1 MNTTVTDSPQLAQ
14 ATRAFMRSHR
24 RGFRPS
30 AYQVYAT
37 VVCGALIGIFVRG
50 GIASLIAGGVSVHGV
65 FVFGPVVLLIVM
77 LAAARFGSW
86 QGPVSFSAADLGLVL
101 TAPIASSDLV
111 RPKLE
116 HSLVVGALVG
126 AAVGGVAIVVVT
138 GGPAALDLARSV
150 GTVVGVACMSAICV
164 AVSWLVQSS
173 RRSTRRIGLVAPTV
187 VLAAGGL
194 VAAGELLSRS
204 IGVWS
209 GPWGWAIAPLA
220 GGAGWP
226 VGLGLAVASCAAI
239 VTWALSRS
247 GASSLELFAVRAGTR
262 SALSA
267 SAWTLNYR
275 SAALSYR
282 AAQPTDAR
290 LAVRIR
296 PPARAGGAV
305 AWRDAV
311 ALLRDPAR
319 VGWAA
324 LLGAGAVVE
333 VLTHPGRVLPAGL
346 AAAGLYFAAGL
357 LSEPLRVDVDYPD
370 RSAVLLSWTF
380 ARVLLAHCAV
390 PALTLTA
397 ITTLTVLVSVALGV
411 AGAGVLVLIPTLLVG
426 VVATSVL
433 ATALAA
439 RRGGRIDEALLIRLL
454 GADPWNP
461 ASVTMIVLWVA
472 PWLIAS
478 LATVGLSL
486 IIVGHAVVH
495 HRPLVGTGV
504 LAVAVTVAVA
514 SALLTTARR
523 TTRPD

>member
-1 MNTTVTDSPQLAQ
+1 MSSARTDSPQLAA

-37 VVCGALIGIFVRG
+37 VVSGAIIGVFVRG
-50 GIASLIAGGVSVHGV
+50 AIASLIAGGVSVHGV
-65 FVFGPVVLLIVM
+65 FVFGPAVLLIVM

-126 AAVGGVAIVVVT
+126 AVIGGVAIVVVT
-138 GGPAALDLARSV
+138 GGPAGLGVARSL
-150 GTVVGVACMSAICV
+150 GAVVGVACVSVISV

-173 RRSTRRIGLVAPTV
+173 RGSTRRIGRVSLAV
-187 VLAAGGL
+187 VLAAAAL
-194 VAAGELLSRS
+194 VAAGELLNRS
-204 IGVWS
+204 VGVWS

-226 VGLGLAVASCAAI
+226 VGLGLAVVSGTA
-239 VTWALSRS
+239 VVVWALNRA
-247 GASSLELFAVRAGTR
+247 GASSLEMFAVRAATR

-282 AAQPTDAR
+282 AAQPTFAR
-290 LAVRIR
+290 VAVRVR
-296 PPARAGGAV
+296 PPVRARRAV

-311 ALLRDPAR
+311 ALLRDPSR
-319 VGWAA
+319 FGWAT

-346 AAAGLYFAAGL
+346 AAAGLYFAAAL
-357 LSEPLRVDVDYPD
+357 LSEPLRVDVGYPD

-380 ARVLLAHCAV
+380 ARVLLAHCAL
-390 PALTLTA
+390 PALALAA
-397 ITTLTVLVSVALGV
+397 ITTVTVLVSVALGV
-411 AGAGVLVLIPTLLVG
+411 AGASVLVLIPTLLVG
-426 VVATSVL
+426 VVATSML
-433 ATALAA
+433 AAALAA
-439 RRGGRIDEALLIRLL
+439 RRGGRIDEALLIRML
-454 GADPWNP
+454 GADPSSP
-461 ASVTMIVLWVA
+461 ASALMIVLWLA
-472 PWLIAS
+472 PWLIAT
-478 LATVGLSL
+478 LVTVGLSVT
-486 IIVGHAVVH
+486 IMGHAVVH
-495 HRPLVGTGV
+495 HRPLVGAGA
-504 LAVAVTVAVA
+504 LAVGITVAVA
-514 SALLTTARR
+514 SALLATARR
-523 TTRPD
+523 TTRPE